1 MTHFKQLKSIP
12 LSEGGMRLAPL
23 SPSGPEDQL
32 KIIYD
37 PYCKKLNALTISTP
51 IGIDFR
57 DYYAIE
63 LVYHYIT
70 LPRTS

>member
-1 MTHFKQLKSIP
+1 MSRVK
-12 LSEGGMRLAPL
+12 GGMRLAPL
-23 SPSGPEDQL
+23 GPLGPEDQL
-32 KIIYD
+32 KIIYG

-51 IGIDFR
+51 IEVDFM

-63 LVYHYIT
+63 LVFHYLT